1 MSSRNAF
8 NNDVH
13 KNITKLGCSFFLAL
27 VSFIPINVLLFTI
40 FYNYDYRSSN
50 YAFLITVASL
60 YYLAGMDTTDS
71 AEQSGIGLQDT
82 GLEGMDSFIRGGE
95 NSGGQYL
102 LLRFRELLCNFQ
114 LSQLKQQADPQNQER
129 GGSAEDTGAA

>member
-1 MSSRNAF
+1 
-8 NNDVH
+8 
-13 KNITKLGCSFFLAL
+13 
-27 VSFIPINVLLFTI
+27 
-40 FYNYDYRSSN
+40 
-50 YAFLITVASL
+50 
-60 YYLAGMDTTDS
+60 MDTTDS

-102 LLRFRELLCNFQ
+102 LLPFRELLRNLQ
-114 LSQLKQQADPQNQER
+114 LSQLNQQADPQNQER